1 MNKATAP
8 DADQRDRFFG
18 GSDRA
23 GKPILRRSL
32 VVRFGCYLTLL
43 VSLALIGMFSAL
55 LFADYTHQDAAVINH
70 AGSLRM
76 LTYRV
81 ALEPSL
87 EGRQALLGT
96 LGERLDSGDIRR
108 LLQRQ
113 DADDPIRQLHQ
124 ELREGLARLDPRALP
139 GRAVLDAYVGDIDRF
154 VGILQSKA
162 ERRSQLLSTVQGL
175 CLFLSLLVVFVT
187 LYDLSYHVIGPLREL
202 TSTAR
207 RLGRGELD
215 ARVTYSGEDELAQLG
230 ERFNQMAGELKSIY
244 GDLEERVEDKTR
256 ALSQSHQRLEL
267 LYASARRLG
276 ENPYDS
282 RTLQPLLNQLEK
294 VLDAGR
300 VTLCLNKDGVERAYS
315 SLTTTERPADFCL
328 QGDCGSCRE
337 QASACDQPSSLAQP
351 LLMQPLS
358 IAGHRFGEL
367 FIESRSGRLENWQ
380 QQLIETFCDNI
391 ARTFALSLQQEQES
405 RLALFAERGT
415 IAREL
420 HDSLAQS
427 LSYLKIQVS
436 RLGTLLKREAPAEKI
451 EDTLDELREGLNGA
465 YRQLR
470 ELLTTFRLSLD
481 EPSLEAALGNAV
493 SDDKGDVVNVLR
505 AGADGYLLKD
515 MEPERLLEHI
525 RQAAT
530 GQMTLSPQLTQIL
543 AQALRGDDRSKSL
556 DELTER
562 ERQILRQIA
571 HGYSN
576 KMIARKLD
584 ITEGTV
590 KVHVKRVL
598 HKLGMR
604 SRVEAA
610 VWAVENDLV

>member
-215 ARVTYSGEDELAQLG
+215 PDMILL
-230 ERFNQMAGELKSIY
+230 
-244 GDLEERVEDKTR
+244 DLNMKGMNGLDTLR
-256 ALSQSHQRLEL
+256 AL
-267 LYASARRLG
+267 
-276 ENPYDS
+276 
-282 RTLQPLLNQLEK
+282 
-294 VLDAGR
+294 
-300 VTLCLNKDGVERAYS
+300 
-315 SLTTTERPADFCL
+315 
-328 QGDCGSCRE
+328 
-337 QASACDQPSSLAQP
+337 
-351 LLMQPLS
+351 
-358 IAGHRFGEL
+358 
-367 FIESRSGRLENWQ
+367 
-380 QQLIETFCDNI
+380 
-391 ARTFALSLQQEQES
+391 
-405 RLALFAERGT
+405 
-415 IAREL
+415 
-420 HDSLAQS
+420 
-427 LSYLKIQVS
+427 
-436 RLGTLLKREAPAEKI
+436 REAGVDARI
-451 EDTLDELREGLNGA
+451 VVFT
-465 YRQLR
+465 
-470 ELLTTFRLSLD
+470 
-481 EPSLEAALGNAV
+481 V

>member
-154 VGILQSKA
+154 VGILQAKA

-515 MEPERLLEHI
+515 MEPERQLEHI